1 MNQTGVLWTCDRCGK
16 TEFVAV
22 EFRAVS
28 ANDIQHIELWCR
40 PRDWVNFHD
49 LLLCPDCEK
58 IYTEPLEKFLDDAK
72 QWYERI
78 ENAQG

>member
-16 TEFVAV
+16 TEF
-22 EFRAVS
+22 RAVS
-28 ANDIQHIELWCR
+28 ADDIQRIGPWCY
-40 PRDWVNFHD
+40 PKDWASD
-49 LLLCPDCEK
+49 LGLLLCPDCEK
-58 IYTEPLEKFLDDAK
+58 IYTEPLEKFLNDAK